1 MADPS
6 RDTAVQRSMGFG
18 LLAEHLRCLDRPRIL
33 DLGAPVGANL
43 DFYSGL
49 RAKLFVEDLAQSSAL
64 GGDPTGAAGGD
75 VTAALQDYGDTRFHV
90 LLAWD
95 LFNYM
100 EFHALTALIA
110 HLSRYCENDAL
121 LFGLVC
127 VRGSIAARPSRFEIR
142 GDQALAY
149 VLESQGRRRCPQH
162 GIAELLRCLPQ
173 FVVVR
178 TFLLRNG
185 MQEYVFRYQ
194 GG

>member
-1 MADPS
+1 
-6 RDTAVQRSMGFG
+6 MGFA
-18 LLAEHLRCLDRPRIL
+18 LIAEHLRRLDRPRIL

-43 DFYSGL
+43 DFFSGL

-64 GGDPTGAAGGD
+64 GANPAGPDGDD

-90 LLAWD
+90 VLAWD

-100 EFHALTALIA
+100 QFHALTALIA
-110 HLSRYCENDAL
+110 HLSRYCEPDAL

-127 VRGSIAARPSRFEIR
+127 VRGSIADRPTRFQIR
-142 GDQALAY
+142 GEQDLAY
-149 VLESQGRRRCPQH
+149 VLESGGRRRCPQH

-173 FVVVR
+173 FVVER